1 MVLTQAIIS
10 IAHLELFY
18 PSTGRNP
25 QKKFVK
31 CFVIPKKNCH
41 LRRKAFAVTKLIP
54 LPNIPVHL
62 QTSTLLPYCNS
73 SFLQQQR
80 PMSIFC
86 VMVIT
91 TNSRL
96 LFHFISTHPF
106 FVTIPSLS
114 FKQLMGRE
122 KIYLF

>member
-18 PSTGRNP
+18 PSTGSP

-31 CFVIPKKNCH
+31 CFVIPKKK
-41 LRRKAFAVTKLIP
+41 LSPEAESFAVTKLIP

-106 FVTIPSLS
+106 FITIPSLS
-114 FKQLMGRE
+114 FKQLMGKE